1 MHNWANAFNIQT
13 NNIMTKKYIAKSHVA
28 INVVLPSGKS
38 HHVSFLPLTGG
49 GSMFITDSEALQKAL
64 EAHRKFGKLFKI
76 DISYKDE
83 PEQTEEPQEQDAEV
97 VAVKKVEV
105 ASLDDAKNYLVDNFD
120 ISRTK
125 LRSKKQIED
134 AAAANGIEFSFE

>member
-13 NNIMTKKYIAKSHVA
+13 NNIMAKKYIAKSHVA

-49 GSMFITDSEALQKAL
+49 GSMFITNSEALQQAL
-64 EAHRKFGKLFKI
+64 EGHRKFGKLYKI
-76 DISYKDE
+76 DISYDE
-83 PEQTEEPQEQDAEV
+83 PVQTEEPQEQGTEDA
-97 VAVKKVEV
+97 AVKKVEV
-105 ASLDDAKNYLVDNFD
+105 ASLDDAKNYLVENFD

-125 LRSKKQIED
+125 LRSKKQIEE
-134 AAAANGIEFSFE
+134 AAAANGIEFVFA

>member
-1 MHNWANAFNIQT
+1 M
-13 NNIMTKKYIAKSHVA
+13 A

-49 GSMFITDSEALQKAL
+49 GSMFITDSEALQQAL
-64 EAHRKFGKLFKI
+64 EAHRKFGKLYKI

-83 PEQTEEPQEQDAEV
+83 PEQTEEPQEQGTDD

-125 LRSKKQIED
+125 LRSKKLIED
-134 AAAANGIEFSFE
+134 AAAANGVNFVFS

>member
-1 MHNWANAFNIQT
+1 MA
-13 NNIMTKKYIAKSHVA
+13 KKYIAKSHVA
-28 INVVLPSGKS
+28 INVVLPTSGKS

-49 GSMFITDSEALQKAL
+49 GSMFITDSEDLQQAL
-64 EAHRKFGKLFKI
+64 EAHRKFGKLYKI

-83 PEQTEEPQEQDAEV
+83 PEQTEDPQEQGAED

-105 ASLDDAKNYLVDNFD
+105 ASLDDAKNYLVDNFG

-125 LRSKKQIED
+125 LRSRKQIED
-134 AAAANGIEFSFE
+134 AGAANGIEFSFE

>member
-49 GSMFITDSEALQKAL
+49 GSMYITDSEDLQKAL
-64 EAHRKFGKLFKI
+64 EGHRKFGKLYKI

-83 PEQTEEPQEQDAEV
+83 PEQTEEPQEQGTEV
-97 VAVKKVEV
+97 VTVKKVEV

-134 AAAANGIEFSFE
+134 AAAANGIEFSFG

>member
-1 MHNWANAFNIQT
+1 
-13 NNIMTKKYIAKSHVA
+13 MTKKYIAKSHVA

-49 GSMFITDSEALQKAL
+49 GSMYITDSEDLQKAL
-64 EAHRKFGKLFKI
+64 EGHRKFGKLYKI
-76 DISYKDE
+76 DITYKDE
-83 PEQTEEPQEQDAEV
+83 PELPEVPQKQGTEV
-97 VAVKKVEV
+97 VTVKKVEV

-134 AAAANGIEFSFE
+134 AAAANGIEFVFE

>member
-1 MHNWANAFNIQT
+1 
-13 NNIMTKKYIAKSHVA
+13 MTKKYIAKSHVA

-49 GSMFITDSEALQKAL
+49 GSMFITNSEALQQAL
-64 EAHRKFGKLFKI
+64 EGHRKFGKLYKI
-76 DISYKDE
+76 DISYDE
-83 PEQTEEPQEQDAEV
+83 PVQTEEPQEQETEAA
-97 VAVKKVEV
+97 AVKKVEV
-105 ASLDDAKNYLVDNFD
+105 ASLDDAKNYLVENFD

-134 AAAANGIEFSFE
+134 AAAANGIEFIFA